1 MQLWKKDKDFYEMI
15 WSNFQDL
22 LLNERNEV
30 QKIIYR
36 MLPFM

>member
-1 MQLWKKDKDFYEMI
+1 MI

-30 QKIIYR
+30 QKIIECY
-36 MLPFM
+36 LSCKLGEDK